1 MGCVGRLGSARFSNE
16 ERGGSALDPAPPP
29 HQALSL
35 VDVILTLIPALT
47 AAVFSAASAGMN
59 ALTTA
64 RIGALAEKLGGAGGA
79 ALLRYRAHGSA
90 IRSRWLVCRVL
101 GIAATA
107 ILAARWV
114 PLEGP
119 KLTLGAT
126 LLALALYGVPA
137 EIFRGLAERT
147 AERSAPLLL
156 RILRPIELLIT
167 PLALPFYLLG
177 RIATGSVDRPT
188 QQEGVTETE
197 VEIIVKEGEENG
209 SLGHEQSEMI
219 RNVLD
224 FSDLMAA
231 DVMVPRTRVTTLP
244 IDCPLE
250 EVLRIVG
257 EKGHS
262 RYPVVRDRVD
272 NVVGLLHVKDLIRFL
287 SDNSPDDFRVEHVT
301 RKPVA
306 FVPEGQ
312 ACSSVLAD
320 MRAGRHHMAVVIDEF
335 GGMSGIVTLEDLIE
349 EIVGDIRDEHDQE
362 EAPIVDLG
370 DGRLMVNASV
380 PIGDLSRYLGVEFED
395 GDYHS
400 LGGFII
406 DRLGRVPG
414 EGSMVSEFGLDFI
427 VREAD
432 ERHVMKVEIIREAPS
447 PDSLMPR
454 SSSRSQSAA

>member
-1 MGCVGRLGSARFSNE
+1 
-16 ERGGSALDPAPPP
+16 
-29 HQALSL
+29 
-35 VDVILTLIPALT
+35 
-47 AAVFSAASAGMN
+47 MN
-59 ALTTA
+59 TLTTA
-64 RIGALAEKLGGAGGA
+64 RISALAETLGGVRRDV
-79 ALLRYRAHGSA
+79 LLRYRDRGPA
-90 IRSRWLVCRVL
+90 IRSRWLALRVL

-107 ILAARWV
+107 ILAQRWV
-114 PLEGP
+114 PAD
-119 KLTLGAT
+119 LGVARAT
-126 LLALALYGVPA
+126 LVATLVALVLYGIPA
-137 EIFRGLAERT
+137 EVLRGVAERM
-147 AERSAPLLL
+147 AERIAPTML
-156 RILRPIELLIT
+156 RVLRPFEVLVS

-177 RIATGSVDRPT
+177 RLASGSVRRPAEH
-188 QQEGVTETE
+188 EGVTETE

-231 DVMVPRTRVTTLP
+231 DVMVPRTQVTTLP
-244 IDCPLE
+244 IECPLD
-250 EVLRIVG
+250 EVMRVVG

-272 NVVGLLHVKDLIRFL
+272 NVVGVLHVKDLLAFL
-287 SDNSPDDFRVEHVT
+287 ATNETDGFRVETVA

-312 ACSSVLAD
+312 PCSTVLTD
-320 MRAGRHHMAVVIDEF
+320 MRAGRHHMAIVIDEF

-414 EGSMVSEFGLDFI
+414 VGSMVSEFGLDFV

-432 ERHVMKVEIIREAPS
+432 DRHVMKVEIIREAPS
-447 PDSLMPR
+447 PDSLLPR
-454 SSSRSQSAA
+454 SSTRSQSAA

>member
-1 MGCVGRLGSARFSNE
+1 
-16 ERGGSALDPAPPP
+16 
-29 HQALSL
+29 
-35 VDVILTLIPALT
+35 
-47 AAVFSAASAGMN
+47 MN

-224 FSDLMAA
+224 FSDLMILCMAF
-231 DVMVPRTRVTTLP
+231 PN
-244 IDCPLE
+244 
-250 EVLRIVG
+250 IVG
-257 EKGHS
+257 SVILAPTLLKHVQDYWK
-262 RYPVVRDRVD
+262 RYTS
-272 NVVGLLHVKDLIRFL
+272 G
-287 SDNSPDDFRVEHVT
+287 EM
-301 RKPVA
+301 KPYE
-306 FVPEGQ
+306 P
-312 ACSSVLAD
+312 
-320 MRAGRHHMAVVIDEF
+320 
-335 GGMSGIVTLEDLIE
+335 
-349 EIVGDIRDEHDQE
+349 
-362 EAPIVDLG
+362 AP
-370 DGRLMVNASV
+370 A
-380 PIGDLSRYLGVEFED
+380 E
-395 GDYHS
+395 
-400 LGGFII
+400 
-406 DRLGRVPG
+406 
-414 EGSMVSEFGLDFI
+414 
-427 VREAD
+427 
-432 ERHVMKVEIIREAPS
+432 
-447 PDSLMPR
+447 
-454 SSSRSQSAA
+454 